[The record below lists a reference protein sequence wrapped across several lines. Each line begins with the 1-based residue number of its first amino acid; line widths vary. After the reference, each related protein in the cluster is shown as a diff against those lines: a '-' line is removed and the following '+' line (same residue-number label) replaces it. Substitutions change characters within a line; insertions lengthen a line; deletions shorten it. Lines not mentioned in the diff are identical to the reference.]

1 MTFCWCV
8 ALLLPLLIS
17 AQNHEDDGQ
26 AAPRHT
32 SCEPITIPLCT
43 DISYTE
49 TIMPNLLGHNT
60 QEEAGLEVRQYD
72 PLLKTKC
79 SRELKFLL
87 CSMYAPVCTVLEEAI
102 PPCRS
107 LCERVKQRC
116 EKRMNKFGFQWPD
129 RLNCESFPDGQICVG
144 QNNSPDTG
152 GRGHRTARP
161 VVDVLGTQNC
171 VQAHTTPSNPTS
183 SDVLWTYPPPHTS
196 PAA

>member
-1 MTFCWCV
+1 MTFHWCV

-26 AAPRHT
+26 AAPRRS

-60 QEEAGLEVRQYD
+60 QEEAGREMSQFD

-79 SRELKFLL
+79 SRELRFFL

-107 LCERVKQRC
+107 LCKRVKKRC
-116 EKRMNKFGFQWPD
+116 QKRMNKFGYQWPD
-129 RLNCESFPDGQICVG
+129 QLNCKNFPDGQICVD
-144 QNNSPDTG
+144 QNNSPAT
-152 GRGHRTARP
+152 TAPP
-161 VVDVLGTQNC
+161 VVDGLGTHNC
-171 VQAHTTPSNPTS
+171 VQAIPAANPTS
-183 SDVLWTYPPPHTS
+183 SDVLWSYPTPHTP